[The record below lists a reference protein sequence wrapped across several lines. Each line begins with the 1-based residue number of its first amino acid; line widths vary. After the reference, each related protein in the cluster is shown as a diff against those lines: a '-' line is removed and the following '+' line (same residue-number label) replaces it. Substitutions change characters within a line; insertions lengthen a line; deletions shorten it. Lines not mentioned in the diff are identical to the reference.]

1 MVTKIKHISQLD
13 NDSVSIDLDIDG
25 VHVVVSAKSD
35 VTVMV
40 LNANIKVAEQLSYA
54 NGQSVRMNIRPTKRA
69 PDAAKSAAEIE

>member
-54 NGQSVRMNIRPTKRA
+54 NGQSVRMNIRPTLHA

>member
-1 MVTKIKHISQLD
+1 MATKIKHISQLD
-13 NDSVSIDLDIDG
+13 DNSVSIDLDIDG

-54 NGQSVRMNIRPTKRA
+54 IRMNIRPTKHA
-69 PDAAKSAAEIE
+69 PDVWQSGS

>member
-1 MVTKIKHISQLD
+1 MATKIKHISQLD
-13 NDSVSIDLDIDG
+13 DNSVSIDLDIDG

-54 NGQSVRMNIRPTKRA
+54 NWQFVRMNIRPTKHA
-69 PDAAKSAAEIE
+69 PVVWQSGS